1 MKILFLLF
9 ALPCFCSAT
18 TLYVNASAQAGGD
31 GTASRPFRTIQQ
43 AADCVNPGDTVL
55 IAPGVYF
62 ETVRLKRFGKPGA
75 PVIFR
80 ADRIQKNRVI
90 VTGADPAIRRG
101 ERK

>member
-1 MKILFLLF
+1 MKTLFLLF

-43 AADCVNPGDTVL
+43 AADCVNPGDTVQ

-62 ETVRLKRFGKPGA
+62 ETVRLKRFGKPY
-75 PVIFR
+75 PVIS
-80 ADRIQKNRVI
+80 DSYCHKL
-90 VTGADPAIRRG
+90 
-101 ERK
+101 